1 MFILWLTYTIIK
13 PISCLEIKGANEDED
28 IHFVPIIRMK
38 ITRVAFLLLLAAIFS
53 AGYAQE
59 RKIQNKPF
67 IDERRFHYG
76 FFIGVHDQELKLKN
90 NGLLNESTGDQWVA
104 ENNTQNFGFSVG
116 ILGEW
121 KIAKWLGLRVSPS
134 LHFGSKHIKFR
145 NLNNGDTET
154 QNLKSTYIGVPVALK
169 MAAPRF
175 NNFRPYVLAGVQPMV
190 DLTSGKHGKIQTKPF
205 GVNMEVGLGCDIYLP
220 FFKLIPELKF
230 SFGLADV
237 LNRKRT
243 DLTDD
248 RLRVFTEST
257 LSAHSNMVVLS
268 FYFE

>member
-1 MFILWLTYTIIK
+1 MSLLRTTITT
-13 PISCLEIKGANEDED
+13 L
-28 IHFVPIIRMK
+28 
-38 ITRVAFLLLLAAIFS
+38 LLLLAVACM
-53 AGYAQE
+53 AQE

-76 FFIGVHDQELKLKN
+76 FFVGVHDQELKLKN
-90 NGLLNESTGDQWVA
+90 NGLLNESTGDQWVG
-104 ENNTQNFGFSVG
+104 ENDTQNFGFSVG

-121 KIAKWLGLRVSPS
+121 KITKWLALRITPS
-134 LHFGSKHIKFR
+134 LHFGSKHLKFR
-145 NLNNGDTET
+145 NLNTGET
-154 QNLKSTYIGVPVALK
+154 QSQNLKSTYIGLPIALK

-175 NNFRPYVLAGVQPMV
+175 NNFRPYVVAGVQPMV
-190 DLTSGKHGKIQTKPF
+190 DLTSGKHGMIQTKPF
-205 GVNMEVGLGCDIYLP
+205 GVNLEAGLGCDIYLP

-230 SFGLADV
+230 SFGLADI

-243 DLTDD
+243 DLTDE
-248 RLRVFTEST
+248 RLRVYTEST